1 MKTKE
6 FEQRI
11 LFADFSYVNDQHQ
24 ISIYTKRWVISRSS
38 QYLFSTNRT

>member
-11 LFADFSYVNDQHQ
+11 LFADFSYVNDQNQ
-24 ISIYTKRWVISRSS
+24 ISIYTKGGSLVALVNI
-38 QYLFSTNRT
+38 